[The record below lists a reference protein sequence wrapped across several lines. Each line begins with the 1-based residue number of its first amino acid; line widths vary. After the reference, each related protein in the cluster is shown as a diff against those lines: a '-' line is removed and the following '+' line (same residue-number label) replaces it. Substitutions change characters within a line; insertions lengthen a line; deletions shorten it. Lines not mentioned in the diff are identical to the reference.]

1 MKFLLTLSL
10 LLSTAFAQQARR
22 IEVLFLGDKGHHK
35 PIERVPQLMAALG
48 PKGINITYTDDLGD
62 LNPKTLGKYD
72 ALMIFANWDVL
83 PPAEEKALLD
93 FVASGKGFL
102 PIHCASYCFRNANAY
117 VKLVGGQFWRH
128 TMDSITAQ
136 IIQPQHP
143 VMAGLKPFTAY
154 DETYLHSQL
163 QPDNNVLAVREIKAD
178 QKKDKPGASTEPY
191 TWTRTHGK
199 GKVFYTAYGH
209 DERTWQLPDFQELI
223 YNGIIWSVNDAARA
237 AHVARAPQKFEY
249 RAAKL
254 PNYEQRPGI
263 QYQQLAL
270 TPEESMKHIQVPVDF
285 KLELF
290 AAEPNVMHPIALTW
304 DEKGKLYVLITK
316 DYPNERKQEG
326 GSDYIMVCEDTD
338 KDGKAD
344 KFTPFAE
351 GLSIPTGMVFAN
363 GGLIVSQAPH
373 MLFLKDTDGDG
384 KADLKKILFTGFGT
398 GDTHAGP
405 SNLHYGFDNW
415 IWGCVGYSGFK
426 GKVGT
431 ADSLQFGQAFFRF
444 KADGSKLEW
453 MTSTSNNTWGFAF
466 NETND
471 VFGSTANNSHGW
483 YMAIPHAYFNAPNN
497 NGSRSTDTHRD
508 MKPITEKV
516 RQVDAFG
523 GFTAAAGHNFYTAR
537 AFPKK
542 YWNSIAFVAEPTG
555 HILHQN
561 NMQKKGTD
569 FYDKE
574 SFNLM
579 AGADEWFSPV
589 FSEVGPDGAVW
600 VADWYSYI
608 IQHNPTPKGF
618 DNGPGNA
625 YQTDLRDFT
634 HGRIYRVSYKEAPEY
649 KPLSLSISDVKGLL
663 AALKN
668 NNMLWRMHAQRMLVE
683 RGQKDVVEDLIALVK
698 DQSVD
703 EIGINAPAI
712 HALWTLKGLNA
723 LDEAT
728 IAAAL
733 VHPCA
738 DVRKNAIKVMD
749 FSAASVATILKHNVL
764 QDKDPLVVM
773 NALLLFSK
781 SPLDAAAENAF
792 FARMNKS
799 TEVEDRWMPD
809 AFACVL
815 TANNGKLMKK
825 HLQSQIKASN
835 SKKTAMPAMDHS
847 MHQMGGT
854 KPASSAK
861 ATGIDLVLS
870 DIKIDPAAPA
880 VRERINITVEVKNQ
894 GTVDLEKENFVPLDI
909 RFEGMGIKVDQ
920 YSRNFKDGI
929 KAGETVSITKN
940 LNGPWVGNISVG
952 TDVVGEY
959 NLIVAIDKAN
969 EVKESNKNNNSFTKK
984 ITFSRPADMNAFA
997 LESALKSYA
1006 NKAPADSLVSILKL
1020 TQAMDQ
1026 QSKNGI
1032 VKAMSE
1038 GWNYRLKDI
1047 KLTEADKRFLASINP
1062 GNSNERLSRLMTAWG
1077 IATEGQ
1083 SNADVLRIK
1092 ISTIKEAM
1100 KFSLKEFTV
1109 KPGQSVEIAFENP
1122 DAMQHNMV
1130 ITKPGMLE
1138 KVGRAGDAMMKDT
1151 KGADKNY
1158 VPAIA
1163 EVLFS
1168 TPLVNPGQN
1177 YILKFRAPANTGDYP
1192 FVCTFPGH
1200 WSIMNGVMKVRN

>member
-1 MKFLLTLSL
+1 
-10 LLSTAFAQQARR
+10 
-22 IEVLFLGDKGHHK
+22 
-35 PIERVPQLMAALG
+35 
-48 PKGINITYTDDLGD
+48 
-62 LNPKTLGKYD
+62 
-72 ALMIFANWDVL
+72 
-83 PPAEEKALLD
+83 
-93 FVASGKGFL
+93 
-102 PIHCASYCFRNANAY
+102 
-117 VKLVGGQFWRH
+117 
-128 TMDSITAQ
+128 
-136 IIQPQHP
+136 
-143 VMAGLKPFTAY
+143 
-154 DETYLHSQL
+154 
-163 QPDNNVLAVREIKAD
+163 
-178 QKKDKPGASTEPY
+178 
-191 TWTRTHGK
+191 
-199 GKVFYTAYGH
+199 
-209 DERTWQLPDFQELI
+209 
-223 YNGIIWSVNDAARA
+223 
-237 AHVARAPQKFEY
+237 
-249 RAAKL
+249 
-254 PNYEQRPGI
+254 
-263 QYQQLAL
+263 
-270 TPEESMKHIQVPVDF
+270 
-285 KLELF
+285 
-290 AAEPNVMHPIALTW
+290 
-304 DEKGKLYVLITK
+304 
-316 DYPNERKQEG
+316 
-326 GSDYIMVCEDTD
+326 
-338 KDGKAD
+338 
-344 KFTPFAE
+344 
-351 GLSIPTGMVFAN
+351 
-363 GGLIVSQAPH
+363 
-373 MLFLKDTDGDG
+373 
-384 KADLKKILFTGFGT
+384 
-398 GDTHAGP
+398 
-405 SNLHYGFDNW
+405 
-415 IWGCVGYSGFK
+415 
-426 GKVGT
+426 
-431 ADSLQFGQAFFRF
+431 
-444 KADGSKLEW
+444 
-453 MTSTSNNTWGFAF
+453 
-466 NETND
+466 
-471 VFGSTANNSHGW
+471 
-483 YMAIPHAYFNAPNN
+483 
-497 NGSRSTDTHRD
+497 

-561 NMQKKGTD
+561 SMQKKGTD

-589 FSEVGPDGAVW
+589 FAEVGPDGAVW

-634 HGRIYRVSYKEAPEY
+634 HGRIYRVSYKGAPEY
-649 KPLSLSISDVKGLL
+649 KPLSLSISDAKGLL

-668 NNMLWRMHAQRMLVE
+668 NNMFWRMNAQRMLVE
-683 RGQKDVVEDLIALVK
+683 RGQKDVVAALIALVNDK
-698 DQSVD
+698 SVD

-733 VHPCA
+733 EHPCA

-749 FSAASVATILKHNVL
+749 FSAASVATILKNNVL
-764 QDKDPLVVM
+764 QDRDPLVVM

-781 SPLDAAAENAF
+781 SPLDAAAEIAF

-825 HLQSQIKASN
+825 HLQSQIKASH
-835 SKKTAMPAMDHS
+835 SKRTTMPAMDHS
-847 MHQMGGT
+847 MHKMGGT

-861 ATGIDLVLS
+861 ATGIDLVVS

-920 YSRNFKDGI
+920 YSRNFKEGI

-1006 NKAPADSLVSILKL
+1006 NKAPADSLVSILKSI
-1020 TQAMDQ
+1020 QAMDQ
-1026 QSKNGI
+1026 QSNNGL
-1032 VKAMSE
+1032 VKAMAE

-1047 KLTEADKRFLASINP
+1047 TLTEADKRFLASINP

-1163 EVLFS
+1163 DVLFS
-1168 TPLVNPGQN
+1168 TPLVNPGQQ
-1177 YILKFRAPANTGDYP
+1177 YTLKFKAPANTGDYP

>member
-1 MKFLLTLSL
+1 
-10 LLSTAFAQQARR
+10 
-22 IEVLFLGDKGHHK
+22 
-35 PIERVPQLMAALG
+35 
-48 PKGINITYTDDLGD
+48 
-62 LNPKTLGKYD
+62 
-72 ALMIFANWDVL
+72 
-83 PPAEEKALLD
+83 
-93 FVASGKGFL
+93 
-102 PIHCASYCFRNANAY
+102 
-117 VKLVGGQFWRH
+117 
-128 TMDSITAQ
+128 
-136 IIQPQHP
+136 
-143 VMAGLKPFTAY
+143 
-154 DETYLHSQL
+154 
-163 QPDNNVLAVREIKAD
+163 
-178 QKKDKPGASTEPY
+178 
-191 TWTRTHGK
+191 
-199 GKVFYTAYGH
+199 
-209 DERTWQLPDFQELI
+209 
-223 YNGIIWSVNDAARA
+223 
-237 AHVARAPQKFEY
+237 
-249 RAAKL
+249 
-254 PNYEQRPGI
+254 
-263 QYQQLAL
+263 
-270 TPEESMKHIQVPVDF
+270 
-285 KLELF
+285 
-290 AAEPNVMHPIALTW
+290 
-304 DEKGKLYVLITK
+304 
-316 DYPNERKQEG
+316 
-326 GSDYIMVCEDTD
+326 
-338 KDGKAD
+338 
-344 KFTPFAE
+344 
-351 GLSIPTGMVFAN
+351 
-363 GGLIVSQAPH
+363 
-373 MLFLKDTDGDG
+373 
-384 KADLKKILFTGFGT
+384 
-398 GDTHAGP
+398 
-405 SNLHYGFDNW
+405 
-415 IWGCVGYSGFK
+415 
-426 GKVGT
+426 
-431 ADSLQFGQAFFRF
+431 
-444 KADGSKLEW
+444 
-453 MTSTSNNTWGFAF
+453 
-466 NETND
+466 
-471 VFGSTANNSHGW
+471 
-483 YMAIPHAYFNAPNN
+483 
-497 NGSRSTDTHRD
+497 
-508 MKPITEKV
+508 
-516 RQVDAFG
+516 VDAFG
-523 GFTAAAGHNFYTAR
+523 GFTAASGHNFYTAR

-542 YWNSIAFVAEPTG
+542 YWNSIAFVSEPTG

-625 YQTDLRDFT
+625 YLTDLRDFT

-649 KPLSLSISDVKGLL
+649 KPLSLSLSDAKGLL

-668 NNMLWRMHAQRMLVE
+668 NNMFWRMHAQRMLVE
-683 RGQKDVVEDLIALVK
+683 RGQKDVVADLIALVNDK
-698 DQSVD
+698 SVD

-733 VHPCA
+733 SHPCA

-749 FSAASVATILKHNVL
+749 FSAASVATILKNNVL

-773 NALLLFSK
+773 NALLLFSQ
-781 SPLDAAAENAF
+781 SPLDAAAEQAF

-799 TEVEDRWMPD
+799 NEVEDRWMPD

-825 HLQSQIKASN
+825 HLQNQIKASN

-847 MHQMGGT
+847 MHQMGG
-854 KPASSAK
+854 AK
-861 ATGIDLVLS
+861 AAPVVKVDGIDLVVA
-870 DIKIDPAAPA
+870 DIKIDPATPA

-920 YSRNFKDGI
+920 ISRNFKEGI

-952 TDVVGEY
+952 TDVVGDY
-959 NLIVAIDKAN
+959 NLTVAIDKAN
-969 EVKESNKNNNSFTKK
+969 EVKESNKNNNAFTKK
-984 ITFSRPADMNAFA
+984 ISFSRPADMNAFA

-1006 NKAPADSLVSILKL
+1006 NKAPADSLVSILKSI
-1020 TQAMDQ
+1020 QAMEP

-1032 VKAMSE
+1032 VKAMAE

-1047 KLTEADKRFLASINP
+1047 KLTEANKQFLASVNS

-1109 KPGQSVEIAFENP
+1109 KPGQLVEIVFENP

-1130 ITKPGMLE
+1130 FTKPGMLE

-1177 YILKFRAPANTGDYP
+1177 VTLKFKAPSTAADYP

>member
-1 MKFLLTLSL
+1 MF
-10 LLSTAFAQQARR
+10 
-22 IEVLFLGDKGHHK
+22 
-35 PIERVPQLMAALG
+35 
-48 PKGINITYTDDLGD
+48 
-62 LNPKTLGKYD
+62 
-72 ALMIFANWDVL
+72 
-83 PPAEEKALLD
+83 
-93 FVASGKGFL
+93 
-102 PIHCASYCFRNANAY
+102 
-117 VKLVGGQFWRH
+117 
-128 TMDSITAQ
+128 
-136 IIQPQHP
+136 
-143 VMAGLKPFTAY
+143 
-154 DETYLHSQL
+154 
-163 QPDNNVLAVREIKAD
+163 
-178 QKKDKPGASTEPY
+178 
-191 TWTRTHGK
+191 
-199 GKVFYTAYGH
+199 
-209 DERTWQLPDFQELI
+209 
-223 YNGIIWSVNDAARA
+223 
-237 AHVARAPQKFEY
+237 
-249 RAAKL
+249 
-254 PNYEQRPGI
+254 
-263 QYQQLAL
+263 
-270 TPEESMKHIQVPVDF
+270 
-285 KLELF
+285 
-290 AAEPNVMHPIALTW
+290 
-304 DEKGKLYVLITK
+304 
-316 DYPNERKQEG
+316 
-326 GSDYIMVCEDTD
+326 
-338 KDGKAD
+338 
-344 KFTPFAE
+344 
-351 GLSIPTGMVFAN
+351 
-363 GGLIVSQAPH
+363 
-373 MLFLKDTDGDG
+373 
-384 KADLKKILFTGFGT
+384 
-398 GDTHAGP
+398 
-405 SNLHYGFDNW
+405 
-415 IWGCVGYSGFK
+415 
-426 GKVGT
+426 
-431 ADSLQFGQAFFRF
+431 
-444 KADGSKLEW
+444 
-453 MTSTSNNTWGFAF
+453 
-466 NETND
+466 
-471 VFGSTANNSHGW
+471 
-483 YMAIPHAYFNAPNN
+483 
-497 NGSRSTDTHRD
+497 
-508 MKPITEKV
+508 
-516 RQVDAFG
+516 
-523 GFTAAAGHNFYTAR
+523 
-537 AFPKK
+537 
-542 YWNSIAFVAEPTG
+542 
-555 HILHQN
+555 
-561 NMQKKGTD
+561 
-569 FYDKE
+569 
-574 SFNLM
+574 
-579 AGADEWFSPV
+579 
-589 FSEVGPDGAVW
+589 
-600 VADWYSYI
+600 
-608 IQHNPTPKGF
+608 
-618 DNGPGNA
+618 
-625 YQTDLRDFT
+625 
-634 HGRIYRVSYKEAPEY
+634 
-649 KPLSLSISDVKGLL
+649 
-663 AALKN
+663 
-668 NNMLWRMHAQRMLVE
+668 WRMHAQRMLVE
-683 RGQKDVVEDLIALVK
+683 RGQKDVVADLIALVK
-698 DQSVD
+698 DPSVD

-733 VHPCA
+733 AQPCA

-749 FSAASVATILKHNVL
+749 FSAASVATILKNNVL

-835 SKKTAMPAMDHS
+835 SKKSAAPAMDHS

-854 KPASSAK
+854 KPAPSAK
-861 ATGIDLVLS
+861 ATGIDLVVA

-880 VRERINITVEVKNQ
+880 VRERINVTVEVKNQ

-920 YSRNFKDGI
+920 FSRNFKEGI

-952 TDVVGEY
+952 TDVVGDY

-1006 NKAPADSLVSILKL
+1006 NKAPADSLVAILKS

-1026 QSKNGI
+1026 QSRNGI

-1047 KLTEADKRFLASINP
+1047 KLTEADKNFLASINP
-1062 GNSNERLSRLMTAWG
+1062 GNSNERLSRLMSAWG
-1077 IATEGQ
+1077 IAIEGQ

-1100 KFSLKEFTV
+1100 KFSLKEFSV

-1138 KVGRAGDAMMKDT
+1138 KVGRAGDAMMKDP

-1177 YILKFRAPANTGDYP
+1177 YTLKFKAPTSAGDYP

>member
-1 MKFLLTLSL
+1 
-10 LLSTAFAQQARR
+10 
-22 IEVLFLGDKGHHK
+22 
-35 PIERVPQLMAALG
+35 
-48 PKGINITYTDDLGD
+48 
-62 LNPKTLGKYD
+62 
-72 ALMIFANWDVL
+72 
-83 PPAEEKALLD
+83 
-93 FVASGKGFL
+93 
-102 PIHCASYCFRNANAY
+102 
-117 VKLVGGQFWRH
+117 
-128 TMDSITAQ
+128 
-136 IIQPQHP
+136 
-143 VMAGLKPFTAY
+143 
-154 DETYLHSQL
+154 
-163 QPDNNVLAVREIKAD
+163 
-178 QKKDKPGASTEPY
+178 
-191 TWTRTHGK
+191 
-199 GKVFYTAYGH
+199 
-209 DERTWQLPDFQELI
+209 
-223 YNGIIWSVNDAARA
+223 
-237 AHVARAPQKFEY
+237 
-249 RAAKL
+249 
-254 PNYEQRPGI
+254 
-263 QYQQLAL
+263 
-270 TPEESMKHIQVPVDF
+270 
-285 KLELF
+285 
-290 AAEPNVMHPIALTW
+290 
-304 DEKGKLYVLITK
+304 
-316 DYPNERKQEG
+316 
-326 GSDYIMVCEDTD
+326 
-338 KDGKAD
+338 
-344 KFTPFAE
+344 
-351 GLSIPTGMVFAN
+351 VFA
-363 GGLIVSQAPH
+363 
-373 MLFLKDTDGDG
+373 
-384 KADLKKILFTGFGT
+384 
-398 GDTHAGP
+398 
-405 SNLHYGFDNW
+405 
-415 IWGCVGYSGFK
+415 
-426 GKVGT
+426 
-431 ADSLQFGQAFFRF
+431 
-444 KADGSKLEW
+444 
-453 MTSTSNNTWGFAF
+453 
-466 NETND
+466 
-471 VFGSTANNSHGW
+471 
-483 YMAIPHAYFNAPNN
+483 
-497 NGSRSTDTHRD
+497 
-508 MKPITEKV
+508 
-516 RQVDAFG
+516 
-523 GFTAAAGHNFYTAR
+523 
-537 AFPKK
+537 
-542 YWNSIAFVAEPTG
+542 
-555 HILHQN
+555 
-561 NMQKKGTD
+561 
-569 FYDKE
+569 
-574 SFNLM
+574 
-579 AGADEWFSPV
+579 
-589 FSEVGPDGAVW
+589 EVGPDGAVW

-634 HGRIYRVSYKEAPEY
+634 HGRIYRVSYKEAPAY
-649 KPLSLSISDVKGLL
+649 KPLSLSISDAKGLL

-668 NNMLWRMHAQRMLVE
+668 NNMFWRMNAQRMLVE
-683 RGQKDVVEDLIALVK
+683 RGQKDVVADLIALVK
-698 DQSVD
+698 DPSVD

-733 VHPCA
+733 AHPCA

-749 FSAASVATILKHNVL
+749 FSAASVATILKNNVL

-792 FARMNKS
+792 FVRMNKS

-825 HLQSQIKASN
+825 HLQNQIKATS

-847 MHQMGGT
+847 MHQMGGS
-854 KPASSAK
+854 KPAASSK
-861 ATGIDLVLS
+861 TTGIDLVVS

-880 VRERINITVEVKNQ
+880 VRERINISVEVKNQ

-920 YSRNFKDGI
+920 FSRNFKEGI

-952 TDVVGEY
+952 TDVVGDY
-959 NLIVAIDKAN
+959 NLTVAIDKAN

-1006 NKAPADSLVSILKL
+1006 NKASADSLVTILKSI
-1020 TQAMDQ
+1020 QSMDQ
-1026 QSKNGI
+1026 QSRNGI

-1047 KLTEADKRFLASINP
+1047 KLAEADKNFLASINP
-1062 GNSNERLSRLMTAWG
+1062 DNSNERLSRLMTAWG
-1077 IATEGQ
+1077 IAAVGQ

-1177 YILKFRAPANTGDYP
+1177 YTLKFKAPANAGDYP